1 LRALVRPHHARGAL
15 ALGLITVVA
24 LLVPATS
31 AWAGI
36 IAPEGGGSPNADA
49 IRELYLIIFGIG
61 LVMFVGVGGLLLYTL
76 RRFRA
81 RKGAV
86 AVQIH
91 GNTRLEI
98 AWTIGAALILVLI
111 AVVTFVK
118 LPDIRNP
125 PDSSASGLQ
134 GSFVASS
141 KAERILPPSGKSL
154 DIEVNGQQY
163 VWRYTYPDGDKINLN
178 NVFSYQEMVVPT
190 DTTVTLTI
198 RSQDVAHSWWIPQL
212 GGKFDAI
219 PGSTNYTW
227 FKISK
232 PGLYTG
238 QCAELCGRNHA
249 NMTAQVRALPLAEFE
264 AWYAQQKSA
273 ILVANKAAAATRAQQ
288 DADAAARLKTA
299 AVRSGAVTTA
309 VDALAEGKQLF
320 VAGNPATAA
329 ASCASCHT
337 LKAAGAAGKVGPNLD
352 AMLGGDNAASI
363 REMIV
368 NPNKEVPKPY
378 VKGIM
383 PADYGKTLTA
393 KQLDALVKFVYAS
406 THGK

>member
-1 LRALVRPHHARGAL
+1 M
-15 ALGLITVVA
+15 VA

-98 AWTIGAALILVLI
+98 AWTIGAALILVVI

-118 LPDIRNP
+118 LGDIRNP
-125 PDSSASGLQ
+125 PDSSAGGLQ
-134 GSFVASS
+134 GSFVAS

-163 VWRYTYPDGDKINLN
+163 VWRYTYPDGDKVSLN

-232 PGLYTG
+232 PGLYSG

-249 NMTAQVRALPLAEFE
+249 NMTAQVRAVPLADFE

-288 DADAAARLKTA
+288 DADTAARLKTA
-299 AVRSGAVTTA
+299 AARPGAATPA
-309 VDALAEGKQLF
+309 VDPLAEGKQLF

-329 ASCASCHT
+329 TSCASCHT
-337 LKAAGAAGKVGPNLD
+337 LKAAGAAGKVGPSLD
-352 AMLGGDNAASI
+352 AVLAAQSADQIRASI
-363 REMIV
+363 T
-368 NPNKEVPKPY
+368 NPNAKISASF

-383 PADYGKTLTA
+383 PADFGRTLTA